1 MNDLIRRQAE
11 RLLNFSLELDAE
23 TTEGLRGLAG
33 KRIDLEI
40 PDLGVSWRLRPQSS
54 GGIRITAIG
63 EEPADLAVTA
73 HSTALL
79 EALGSNTSPVDRL
92 AVRGDVELLKK
103 MERLVRG
110 YRPDVEDRLAGIIGD
125 TAAYR
130 ACRLGRETGT
140 LTVRVAR
147 KLIADLGAHLKDNEL
162 APGNVEVTDFIDAVD
177 RLRNRVSR
185 LSERV
190 RELEQRAPG

>member
-1 MNDLIRRQAE
+1 MNAPVRRQVE
-11 RLLNFSLELDAE
+11 LLLNFALEMDAE
-23 TTEGLRGLAG
+23 TTEGLRELAG
-33 KRIDLEI
+33 KRIDLNM
-40 PDLGVSWRLRPQSS
+40 PDLGVSWRLQPQSS
-54 GGIRITAIG
+54 GCIRVTAID
-63 EEPADLAVTA
+63 EEPAELSITA
-73 HSTALL
+73 HSTTLL
-79 EALGSNTSPVDRL
+79 ETLGSNTSPIDRL

-125 TAAYR
+125 AAAHQ

-162 APGNVEVTDFIDAVD
+162 APGNAEVTDFIDAVD